1 MRFTEEMSKFLVE
14 IVKENEEDLFP
25 SSQKKDSR
33 KTQEDAW
40 KFVHSE
46 ITNQFPTSGITLQHC
61 KEKWT
66 KVKQAAKAMIGKCSF
81 CLTNF
86 IGVLREMDKL
96 IGLISE

>member
-46 ITNQFPTSGITLQHC
+46 ITNQFPTSGITL
-61 KEKWT
+61 
-66 KVKQAAKAMIGKCSF
+66 
-81 CLTNF
+81 
-86 IGVLREMDKL
+86 
-96 IGLISE
+96 

>member
-40 KFVHSE
+40 KFMHSE
-46 ITNQFPTSGITLQHC
+46 ITNQTKLKTGCKSHDWKMQLLLDEFSG
-61 KEKWT
+61 KW
-66 KVKQAAKAMIGKCSF
+66 I
-81 CLTNF
+81 N
-86 IGVLREMDKL
+86 
-96 IGLISE
+96 